1 MIVLRQAKDYNEL
14 SKMAYEIVK
23 EVVKNKSNATLGLA
37 TGSTPI
43 GLYKEMIKDFCAGE
57 VSYKDM
63 TSINLDEYVALP
75 VEHPESY
82 RSFMNNNLF
91 NHIDIDKAN
100 TYVPNGLAED
110 VEKACQEYTDFI
122 KTHPIDIQIL
132 GIGANGHIGF
142 NEPGTPLDAT
152 THLVELKEKT
162 RIDNARFFDGDINK
176 VPTHAVT
183 MGLKDIMSAKQ
194 ILLLASGANKAEA
207 VRDMVYGPVS
217 PDCPAS
223 VLQQHDNVIVVVDEA
238 AGYYLKA

>member
-1 MIVLRQAKDYNEL
+1 MIVLKHAKTYEEM
-14 SKMAYEIVK
+14 SKIAYSFVK
-23 EVVKNKSNATLGLA
+23 EVVTTSPNATLGLA

-43 GLYKEMIKDFCAGE
+43 GLYKEMIKDYQAGV
-57 VSYKDM
+57 VSYKNM
-63 TSINLDEYVALP
+63 LSINLDEYVGLP

-100 TYVPNGLAED
+100 TNVPNGLAED
-110 VEKACQEYTDFI
+110 IEKACKDYSAFI
-122 KTHPIDIQIL
+122 ASHPIDIQIL
-132 GIGANGHIGF
+132 GIGGNGHIAF
-142 NEPGTPLDAT
+142 NEPGTPFDAI

-162 RIDNARFFDGDINK
+162 RQDNARFFDGDINK

-194 ILLLASGANKAEA
+194 IILLASGAGKAEA
-207 VRDMVYGPVS
+207 VRDMVYGKMS
-217 PDCPAS
+217 PECPAS
-223 VLQQHDNVIVVVDEA
+223 ILQSHPNVIVIVDEA